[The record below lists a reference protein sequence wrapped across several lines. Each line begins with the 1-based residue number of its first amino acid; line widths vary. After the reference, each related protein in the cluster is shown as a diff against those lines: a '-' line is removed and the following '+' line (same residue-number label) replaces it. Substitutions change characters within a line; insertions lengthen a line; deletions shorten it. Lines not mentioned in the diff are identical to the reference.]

1 MVKKRDGK
9 LTGGYGAA
17 FKVFED
23 HVKKER
29 KKRKKKRL

>member
-1 MVKKRDGK
+1 M
-9 LTGGYGAA
+9 GYGAA

-29 KKRKKKRL
+29 KKRKKSKISNL